1 MQTSHFQAN
10 ANTDRTAEMEYRAR
24 RRSAQTPASLPSQVH
39 NQLPRLFSMGGYSS
53 EMDSDCDT
61 ASDDASSGNFLA
73 RETDCGHASYSRRM
87 LAHTKTM
94 MNIGTIPGYAKT
106 MHQFTQNQMNLC
118 GDSRSSRSEAS
129 SPYAGARNAVMPQ
142 KLITE
147 MTQLRLD
154 EGPRG
159 PANTPTLPQ
168 RASEIS
174 LLAAGT
180 QRSRSLTE
188 PVPRD
193 FALSSIRDF
202 ALIQ

>member
-10 ANTDRTAEMEYRAR
+10 ADTDRKAEIEYRAR
-24 RRSAQTPASLPSQVH
+24 RRSTQTPASRPFQVYS
-39 NQLPRLFSMGGYSS
+39 QLPRLFSMGGRSS
-53 EMDSDCDT
+53 ETESDCDT
-61 ASDDASSGNFLA
+61 TSDDTSSSNFLA
-73 RETDCGHASYSRRM
+73 REPNNSHASYSRLM

-94 MNIGTIPGYAKT
+94 MKVGTIPGYAKT

-129 SPYAGARNAVMPQ
+129 SPHAGAATAVVPQ
-142 KLITE
+142 RLISE
-147 MTQLRLD
+147 MTRLRLD
-154 EGPRG
+154 EGPSG

-168 RASEIS
+168 RPSEIS

-193 FALSSIRDF
+193 FATSSIKDF